1 MANPRR
7 TSYSNSNL
15 LPISDPV
22 NPFQSQS
29 PQTAA
34 TLLTSLKL
42 FLKKPHAVPFLL
54 SFFLFLT
61 WISLRF
67 QHYSSNPS
75 FHQSAYDSNRVTLH
89 GENGGYDINS
99 DANIVKFPSFS
110 SIVMKD
116 KRGWLINPVSLALDT
131 AISGG
136 ATFCASVHLGE
147 IRPGGMRGNHRHHTC
162 NETFVIW
169 GAKTVFRLENKA
181 VAKGFAEVTIGAD
194 EVSVAASP
202 SGTAHALVNTDAVRS
217 TFFMGCQDSIINYSN
232 SSSDFNVW
240 KDL

>member
-7 TSYSNSNL
+7 VSYSNSNQ
-15 LPISDPV
+15 LPISDPI
-22 NPFQSQS
+22 NPFQSQT

-34 TLLTSLKL
+34 SLLNSLKL

-61 WISLRF
+61 WVALRF
-67 QHYSSNPS
+67 QHYSSDSSFRQPS
-75 FHQSAYDSNRVTLH
+75 YDSNRVASH
-89 GENGGYDINS
+89 GGYDKYS
-99 DANIVKFPSFS
+99 DANTVKLPLSS

-116 KRGWLINPVSLALDT
+116 KRGWLINPVSLALDA

-136 ATFCASVHLGE
+136 ASFCASVHLGE
-147 IRPGGMRGNHRHHTC
+147 IRPGGMRGNHRHHNC

-169 GAKTVFRLENKA
+169 GAKTLFRLENKA
-181 VAKGFAEVTIGAD
+181 VAKGYAEVTIGAD
-194 EVSVAASP
+194 EVAVAASS
-202 SGTAHALVNTDAVRS
+202 SGTAHALVNADAVRS
-217 TFFMGCQDSIINYSN
+217 TFFLGCQDSIINYSN
-232 SSSDFNVW
+232 STSDFRVW